1 MSPASI
7 LATKF
12 AQAKASISQRATERK
27 LGMTRLSPSSMP
39 PYPAH
44 RPMCV
49 VVLVVSTFLFSIFYF
64 VFTLSTKREMP
75 PCISTGAETWR
86 SPFRFFISLI
96 SESGWFA

>member
-27 LGMTRLSPSSMP
+27 FGMTRLSPSSMP

-44 RPMCV
+44 RPICV
-49 VVLVVSTFLFSIFYF
+49 IVLVVSTLFALLKKCREF
-64 VFTLSTKREMP
+64 VALTLEATAAF
-75 PCISTGAETWR
+75 AEG
-86 SPFRFFISLI
+86 
-96 SESGWFA
+96 E